1 VKVVKK
7 NFDKNKI
14 ANSFK
19 NKKFKYGGYATLMTA
34 VVLAILIVVNLVV
47 DQITFKLDLT
57 ENQMFSLS
65 DQTIQIL
72 NNLDQEVN
80 IIGLYETGEENALF
94 DEILQKYKAASKY
107 INIDYIDPVKNP
119 TFANKYTKDGETLGE
134 GGYIVESGN
143 KYRIIEQYDLVNYST
158 TQYGQ
163 WYADSLAVEQQMT
176 SAIHYVTAEELPKV
190 YLVTGHLEED
200 LPYDLRKQMEL
211 ENYEIEELSL
221 LTEEKVPE
229 DADIVMFIAP
239 QRDLTEDEAEK
250 VRTYL
255 ENNGRVIFF
264 MEIVDN
270 ELPNFESLLKSYG
283 VGLQKA
289 LVVEGDSSRYWQ
301 SPAWIVPNLESHDIT
316 TPMGKN
322 GMQVLT
328 IGAQGVEILD
338 IKKRTL
344 EIQPLLTTSK
354 DAWGKVDLS
363 STSAEKEEGDISG
376 PFNIAVAVSDKIWN
390 EKTAEYE
397 GARLI
402 VMGDAEFLNPQ
413 FASIGNADFVLNCLN
428 WLQDEQES
436 ISIRPKSIVS
446 EHLNINSFQVLLYS
460 GIVVILIPLLVLGSG
475 LVVWL
480 RRRHL

>member
-255 ENNGRVIFF
+255 ENNGRVI
-264 MEIVDN
+264 
-270 ELPNFESLLKSYG
+270 SYG
-283 VGLQKA
+283 
-289 LVVEGDSSRYWQ
+289 
-301 SPAWIVPNLESHDIT
+301 
-316 TPMGKN
+316 
-322 GMQVLT
+322 
-328 IGAQGVEILD
+328 
-338 IKKRTL
+338 
-344 EIQPLLTTSK
+344 
-354 DAWGKVDLS
+354 
-363 STSAEKEEGDISG
+363 
-376 PFNIAVAVSDKIWN
+376 
-390 EKTAEYE
+390 
-397 GARLI
+397 
-402 VMGDAEFLNPQ
+402 
-413 FASIGNADFVLNCLN
+413 NC
-428 WLQDEQES
+428 
-436 ISIRPKSIVS
+436 R
-446 EHLNINSFQVLLYS
+446 
-460 GIVVILIPLLVLGSG
+460 
-475 LVVWL
+475 
-480 RRRHL
+480 

>member
-1 VKVVKK
+1 
-7 NFDKNKI
+7 
-14 ANSFK
+14 
-19 NKKFKYGGYATLMTA
+19 
-34 VVLAILIVVNLVV
+34 
-47 DQITFKLDLT
+47 
-57 ENQMFSLS
+57 
-65 DQTIQIL
+65 
-72 NNLDQEVN
+72 
-80 IIGLYETGEENALF
+80 
-94 DEILQKYKAASKY
+94 
-107 INIDYIDPVKNP
+107 
-119 TFANKYTKDGETLGE
+119 
-134 GGYIVESGN
+134 
-143 KYRIIEQYDLVNYST
+143 
-158 TQYGQ
+158 
-163 WYADSLAVEQQMT
+163 MT